1 MGEDTLRP
9 EFEIKINKE
18 QEEENNRIL
27 DLMNVAKEM
36 YEPSGDGVLII
47 LPKVEEKTKSGV
59 IKGKSILEEEKE
71 KIANEMFVLVAAV
84 GPNCKNVSV
93 GDKVNIRTNVRPDG
107 VMLNNNLYG
116 QISECHVLGKLKKYD

>member
-1 MGEDTLRP
+1 MNEDLLNS
-9 EFEIKINKE
+9 EVEIKISKE

-27 DLMNVAKEM
+27 DLLNIAKEM
-36 YEPSGDGVLII
+36 YEPTGDGVLIV
-47 LPKVEEKTKSGV
+47 LPKVDEKTKSGV
-59 IKGKSILEEEKE
+59 IKGNNIIAEEKE

-84 GPNCKNVSV
+84 GPNCKNVFV

-116 QISECHVLGKLKKYD
+116 QVSECHVLGKLKIK